1 MIEEVFFIKKILWII
16 FILKIH
22 LLFLSVHHIRPLIGL
37 LKKRRMLNQEKR
49 VSLEKNIKQ
58 TRRLISKKKK
68 SIPFIIG
75 IFVLI
80 YLVVFNLRET
90 DLSNYFDN
98 HIDYIIMISSIFIGT
113 VIVYFAYLFHQI
125 SKLNKKVK
133 QQNIFLF
140 KLNRLNKDS

>member
-1 MIEEVFFIKKILWII
+1 
-16 FILKIH
+16 
-22 LLFLSVHHIRPLIGL
+22 
-37 LKKRRMLNQEKR
+37 MLNQEKR